1 MSLTPL
7 PNQGCPVVMGSMCAG
22 SVRCY
27 AAMLRAQLVTFDS
40 AQTRLPL
47 RHSHHRYTI
56 EGPNGVQTLTVPL
69 EGGTNAMH
77 VPMSQVRISEHGRWR
92 QLHWGAL
99 FSAYGKSPYFDYI
112 ADDLH
117 RIIMGRQQLLLD
129 FNTQLHNLVVDF
141 LDLPLLTRTM
151 AVEGGDVPAGHAD
164 LRCALGGKRPDGLDI
179 ANVPYYQLW
188 AARQGGFAENLSILD
203 MLMNVGRESVLYL
216 SRMSKTG
223 PTELKDVNTLHFVP

>member
-1 MSLTPL
+1 MSLTLL
-7 PNQGCPVVMGSMCAG
+7 PNQRCPAVMRSMCAP

-151 AVEGGDVPAGHAD
+151 AVEGGDVPASHAD
-164 LRCALGGKRPDGLDI
+164 LRRALGGKRPDGLDI

>member
-1 MSLTPL
+1 
-7 PNQGCPVVMGSMCAG
+7 
-22 SVRCY
+22 
-27 AAMLRAQLVTFDS
+27 
-40 AQTRLPL
+40 
-47 RHSHHRYTI
+47 
-56 EGPNGVQTLTVPL
+56 
-69 EGGTNAMH
+69 MH
-77 VPMSQVRISEHGRWR
+77 VTMSQVRISEHGRWR

-164 LRCALGGKRPDGLDI
+164 LRRALGGKRPDGLDI

-223 PTELKDVNTLHFVP
+223 PTELKDINTLHFVP